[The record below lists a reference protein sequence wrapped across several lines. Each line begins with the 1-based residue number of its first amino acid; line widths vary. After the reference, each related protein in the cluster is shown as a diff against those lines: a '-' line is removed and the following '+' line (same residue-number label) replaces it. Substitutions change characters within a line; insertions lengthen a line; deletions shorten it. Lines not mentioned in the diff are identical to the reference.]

1 MIDHSGLAAGSTYF
15 IHVRLGMC
23 LGMAGRIKA
32 WRWLGAGLALS
43 TPHKSFD
50 FGGGGGGGEEE
61 IEGVV
66 LSRTA
71 GSTVLRET
79 GEHLLLLLPHVHE

>member
-1 MIDHSGLAAGSTYF
+1 
-15 IHVRLGMC
+15 MC
-23 LGMAGRIKA
+23 LGMAGRSKA

-50 FGGGGGGGEEE
+50 FGGEEE